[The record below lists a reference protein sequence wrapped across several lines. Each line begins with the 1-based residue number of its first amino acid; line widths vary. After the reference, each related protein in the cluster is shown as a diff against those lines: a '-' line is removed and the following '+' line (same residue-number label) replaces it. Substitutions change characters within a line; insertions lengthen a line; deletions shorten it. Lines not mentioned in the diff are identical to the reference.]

1 MAFDAGRRDLAVRR
15 REVAAGKDVG
25 GREGRGC
32 AHTVDKEDLVRGRDE
47 DYA

>member
-1 MAFDAGRRDLAVRR
+1 MAFNPGKRDLAVRG

-25 GREGRGC
+25 GREGGGG
-32 AHTVDKEDLVRGRDE
+32 AHTVGEEDLVRGRDE